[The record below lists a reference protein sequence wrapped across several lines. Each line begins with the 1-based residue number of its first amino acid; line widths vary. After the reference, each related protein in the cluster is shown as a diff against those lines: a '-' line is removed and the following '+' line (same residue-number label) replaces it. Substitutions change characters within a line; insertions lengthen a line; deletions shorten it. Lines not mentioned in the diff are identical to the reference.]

1 MPTSVGYRHGDYPV
15 GVSTNLSTWTFITRA
30 QTFEVTRVYP
40 ATQVQ
45 ELGNIK
51 PVGVVTDVN
60 QFRGR
65 IVAYMIQNNIVAG
78 SIEASFGGTNAIAW
92 SSGSTHIAGPIEGL
106 KFARLTNVEYTARVG
121 GFATATYTV
130 EGTDVS
136 GAQTVTATTPATG
149 TPAYRTP
156 NIAVSVGA
164 SGSVLRAQAVTVR
177 INLRANRLEEL
188 NNANVV
194 GYAFDSPEVRADVD
208 WVESTALTGFN
219 TGTVA
224 VPIDLVINIGG
235 VRTLTCYSMV
245 TTDKTYRGT
254 VGGWATRRMSF
265 FAMGN
270 ESAGNYGGFAIS

>member
-15 GVSTNLSTWTFITRA
+15 GAGATLGSLAFITRA

-45 ELGNIK
+45 ELGNVT

-65 IVAYMIQNNIVAG
+65 MVAYIIQNNIAAS
-78 SIEASFGGTNAIAW
+78 SIEAAFGGTSALQW
-92 SSGSTHIAGPIEGL
+92 SSGSTHIAGPIEGIQ
-106 KFARLTNVEYTARVG
+106 FARLTNVEYSARVG
-121 GFATATYTV
+121 GFATATYTF
-130 EGTDVS
+130 EGTDMT
-136 GAQTVTATTPATG
+136 GAQTVTATTPPTG

-156 NIAVSVGA
+156 NIAVTVGG
-164 SGSVLRAQAVTVR
+164 SGSILRAQAVTVR
-177 INLRANRLEEL
+177 VNLRANRLEEL

-194 GYAFDSPEVRADVD
+194 GYAFDSPEVRADID

-224 VPIDLVINIGG
+224 SPVDLIINIAGI
-235 VRTLTCYSMV
+235 RTLTVYDAV

-270 ESAGNYGGFAIS
+270 ETEGKGGFSIS